1 MKINTT
7 THTVEVTI
15 SNATAL
21 GIFIRAVYGD
31 AKAATGKER
40 IFYKALGHL
49 VGISDVDAV
58 KIANGYAKKENR
70 ITTEKFRRWLPT
82 VFAEFARAMLE
93 ADNAE

>member
-40 IFYKALGHL
+40 TFYKTLGSL
-49 VGISDVDAV
+49 VGIYDIDAV
-58 KIANGYAKKENR
+58 KIANSHAKKENR
-70 ITTEKFRRWLPT
+70 ITTEEFRRWLPT